1 MMTEGYKTSTFN
13 SFFGLDLTDNERINK
28 VKFDYSAY
36 NTICFDESYLH
47 IPSRQKKID
56 KFIKEN
62 PELIIIGCGDSNQ
75 AEAIGCEDP
84 LLIDNCINIIFKN
97 QIQFSVIKRLNN
109 EEDKITSQQI

>member
-1 MMTEGYKTSTFN
+1 MTEGYKTSTFN

-28 VKFDYSAY
+28 VRFDYSGY

-75 AEAIGCEDP
+75 AEAIGCDDP
-84 LLIDNCINIIFKN
+84 LLIDNCINIIFLYN
-97 QIQFSVIKRLNN
+97 LYFNYLMIY
-109 EEDKITSQQI
+109 